1 MPKVQVC
8 GHCGHRFARIDRHLA
23 GRHACGRAAAAGR
36 LGKPPTS
43 TTVDTERSDP
53 AMPAGLGPAGRRLW
67 EQVTAGYV
75 IEGTHL
81 ARLEAACREADQADR
96 AEQTVLQ
103 EGEWARDRYG
113 NARAH
118 PAIAVAR
125 AARLAMSRLLTAL
138 NLDADEEAS

>member
-8 GHCGHRFARIDRHLA
+8 SHCGHRFARLDRHLA

-43 TTVDTERSDP
+43 PAGDTER
-53 AMPAGLGPAGRRLW
+53 
-67 EQVTAGYV
+67 
-75 IEGTHL
+75 
-81 ARLEAACREADQADR
+81 ADR
-96 AEQTVLQ
+96 ADRAVMQ